1 MQANRG
7 WVCTGSRYAGKKMCA
22 RRASLRE
29 ETDNKG
35 MNIRNQNG
43 FTVE

>member
-1 MQANRG
+1 MQANREG
-7 WVCTGSRYAGKKMCA
+7 TFNGSRYAGKTMFA
-22 RRASLRE
+22 RRTFVRE
-29 ETDNKG
+29 ELVIEV